1 MRSAPRHQFITK
13 SQGDVAKEENFI
25 NDNNNRENKKR
36 VQHNYEVVHY
46 TYFLRGGNYYKLE
59 GEKLGLFRIIEVYD
73 NGSVRIQ
80 RGIVDEK
87 INIRSLTP
95 HFGDTP
101 T

>member
-1 MRSAPRHQFITK
+1 MCLRKKKI
-13 SQGDVAKEENFI
+13 I
-25 NDNNNRENKKR
+25 NYKNNSKNAKR